1 MAKLKLKKT
10 YSTYSADPVIN
21 RANEVRRD
29 NDKIK
34 TPTCTIYDVD
44 YAIISYIREVI
55 NPSVEEDG
63 SSIDVPIMYANAEK
77 WSMVQKHGY
86 TRDAKGKLMTPLM
99 FIKRNNIVE
108 RDTLKK
114 LDVNIN
120 PPGNAMAFKN
130 TYTKINKYDRFS
142 VLQGKKPSEEYYISS
157 IPEFVDVTYD
167 LLIWTE
173 YTEQMNKVIEQFMPV
188 GGFAWGT
195 TWKFPTYIGD
205 YAFETMNNTGEDRVV
220 RATLPLTVKASLL
233 FESELGKDTFQKRF
247 SVKKISF
254 KTETQTFHTD
264 VVNPPPGGYNN
275 STEPSRTLDRT
286 DQGNVYQSRRRIT
299 DPAPAINR
307 RDIHNKK
314 YIKRR

>member
-21 RANEVRRD
+21 RANEIRRD

-34 TPTCTIYDVD
+34 TPSCTIYDVD

-55 NPSVEEDG
+55 NPSIEEDG
-63 SSIDVPIMYANAEK
+63 SSVDVPIMYANAEK

-108 RDTLKK
+108 RDALKK

-157 IPEFVDVTYD
+157 IPEFVDITYD

-173 YTEQMNKVIEQFMPV
+173 YTEQMNTVIEQFMPV

-195 TWKFPTYIGD
+195 TWKFPTYIGN
-205 YAFETMNNTGEDRVV
+205 YAFETMNNTGEDRMI
-220 RATLPLTVKASLL
+220 RATLPLTVKGTLL
-233 FESELGKDTFQKRF
+233 AESELRNETFQKSF
-247 SVKKISF
+247 SVKKVSF
-254 KTETQTFHTD
+254 KSEQQTFN
-264 VVNPPPGGYNN
+264 VNVIDPPPGGYDKT
-275 STEPSRTLDRT
+275 TEPNKILDRY
-286 DQGNVYQSRRRIT
+286 DKGNTNQSRRRIT
-299 DPAPAINR
+299 DPNLAQNQRHI
-307 RDIHNKK
+307 NKK
-314 YIKRR
+314 RYS